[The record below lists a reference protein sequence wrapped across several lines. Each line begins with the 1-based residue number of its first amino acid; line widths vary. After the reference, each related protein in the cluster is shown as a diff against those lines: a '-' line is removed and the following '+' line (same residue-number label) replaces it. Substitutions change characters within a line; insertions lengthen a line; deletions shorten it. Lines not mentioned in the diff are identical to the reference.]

1 MTRSSSALPPRGE
14 TNDNRTPLLQEDA
27 LATEEQWE
35 KVLDDPILRRL
46 LREGHHK
53 STRTDLLTQL
63 EEDV

>member
-1 MTRSSSALPPRGE
+1 MAGSSSDFSQHEG
-14 TNDNRTPLLQEDA
+14 TTDGRTPLLPEDT
-27 LATEEQWE
+27 LATEAQWE

-46 LREGHHK
+46 LREGHHT

>member
-27 LATEEQWE
+27 LVTEEQWE

-46 LREGHHK
+46 LREGHRTG
-53 STRTDLLTQL
+53 TRTDFLTQL